1 MTRKPYGRVIPAMVT
16 PFDAGGAVDYGR
28 AGELA
33 RHLVDLGCDGIVVA
47 GSTGEAPV
55 LDDGEKERLLAA
67 VVEAVGE
74 RVFVW
79 AGTGTYDTRHTV
91 ELSRRAEAAGAD
103 GLLVVAPYY
112 NKPPQEGLFRHFQA
126 VAGAVSLPI
135 LLYNI
140 PGRTGVNLAPATVA
154 RLAEIPNIVGIKE
167 STGNLD
173 QASEIRA
180 LTPPE
185 FLIYSGDDSLTLP
198 LLAVGAHGVISV
210 AAHLVG
216 DRLQAMIAAF
226 ERGDVAGARAIHLEL
241 LPLFKGLFVT
251 TNPIPVKAALR
262 LNGWDV
268 GGLRLPLVPPAPA
281 EEETLRRILGAL
293 GLLREAAPI
302 S

>member
-1 MTRKPYGRVIPAMVT
+1 MRKPYGRVIPAMVT
-16 PFDAGGAVDYGR
+16 PFDSGGAVDDGR
-28 AGELA
+28 ARELA

-79 AGTGTYDTRHTV
+79 AGTGTYDTHHTV

-112 NKPPQEGLFRHFQA
+112 NKPPQEGLYRHFRA
-126 VAGAVSLPI
+126 VAEAVSLPI

-140 PGRTGVNLAPATVA
+140 PGRTGVNMTPATVA

-180 LTPPE
+180 LTPQD

-226 ERGDVAGARAIHLEL
+226 DRGDVAGARAIHLEL
-241 LPLFKGLFVT
+241 MPLFKGLFVT

-262 LNGWDV
+262 LHGWDV

-293 GLLREAAPI
+293 GLLREAASI

>member
-1 MTRKPYGRVIPAMVT
+1 MRLFET
-16 PFDAGGAVDYGR
+16 
-28 AGELA
+28 
-33 RHLVDLGCDGIVVA
+33 VA
-47 GSTGEAPV
+47 
-55 LDDGEKERLLAA
+55 
-67 VVEAVGE
+67 EAVGD

-79 AGTGTYDTRHTV
+79 AGTGTYDTHHTV

-112 NKPPQEGLFRHFQA
+112 NKPPQEGLFQHFKA
-126 VAGAVSLPI
+126 VAEAVSLPI

-140 PGRTGVNLAPATVA
+140 PGRTGVNMTPGTVA

-173 QASEIRA
+173 QASEIRG

-216 DRLQAMIAAF
+216 DRIQAMVAAF
-226 ERGDVAGARAIHLEL
+226 DRGDVAAARAIHLEL
-241 LPLFKGLFVT
+241 MPLFKGLFVT
-251 TNPIPVKAALR
+251 TNPIPVKAARR
-262 LNGWDV
+262 LCGFDA
-268 GGLRLPLVPPAPA
+268 GGHRLPLVPPSPA
-281 EEETLRRILGAL
+281 EEDTLRRILDGL
-293 GLLREAAPI
+293 GLLPEAAP
-302 S
+302 SR